1 MAVVIDCGIDRHGI
15 CHLWAEEMVSG
26 MACSRLCRVR
36 DYLCRPVRPVYPC
49 RRHSLDARLSSDR
62 CRLCYSLAN
71 ESVDGYLQDSDSG
84 VCPAVGFGC
93 VEVC

>member
-15 CHLWAEEMVSG
+15 CRLWAEETGSG

-36 DYLCRPVRPVYPC
+36 DYLCRLVRHVYPC
-49 RRHSLDARLSSDR
+49 RRRSSDDRPHSDR
-62 CRLCYSLAN
+62 CRLCYSPAN
-71 ESVDGYLQDSDSG
+71 ESVDVCLQDSDSG

-93 VEVC
+93 AGVC